1 MSRVEPTVFVI
12 DDDEAVRT
20 VIGQL
25 VETVG
30 LRAETFSHAGEFLD
44 SFDPA
49 RPGCLVLDVRMPG
62 MSGLTLQSK
71 LRKEHIPIPVVF
83 MSGHGDVPMAVE
95 AMRGG
100 AVDFI
105 EKPFRNQLML
115 DRINEAFARDA
126 RAREQRNAQDAVKSR
141 LGLLTPRERE
151 VLNCVRAGK
160 HNKAIATEL
169 GLSQK
174 TVEAHRANIM
184 KKVKVGSVV
193 ELVAMICTAEAIQ

>member
-1 MSRVEPTVFVI
+1 
-12 DDDEAVRT
+12 
-20 VIGQL
+20 
-25 VETVG
+25 
-30 LRAETFSHAGEFLD
+30 
-44 SFDPA
+44 
-49 RPGCLVLDVRMPG
+49 
-62 MSGLTLQSK
+62 
-71 LRKEHIPIPVVF
+71 
-83 MSGHGDVPMAVE
+83 
-95 AMRGG
+95 MRGG

-115 DRINEAFARDA
+115 DRIHEAFARDA
-126 RAREQRNAQDAVKSR
+126 RAREQRNARDAVKSR

-151 VLNCVRAGK
+151 ILNSVRAGK
-160 HNKAIATEL
+160 HSKLIAEEL